1 MIWHLAIETSGREAS
16 IALLQGNHL
25 VRELNLTVEQR
36 TTASFAPAIQTL
48 LQSIPAGDPPL
59 GLVSVSVGPGSF
71 TGLRIGVTA
80 AKTLCFALKSD
91 LVAVDSLAIIC
102 QQQREAWLANPDQFP
117 AAAQRIAVC
126 TNAYRGQLFIR
137 TEHLD
142 EKIAPADVAT
152 EIVDRSRWDEL
163 LAAMD
168 IYAVG
173 RRVAEPLPN
182 RDASAT
188 EPSAASEVEYGTTFD
203 GWPRPMAATL
213 GRLAWKMYQSGKR
226 DDYWSL
232 VPRYLRKSAAEEMA
246 DEKDNRQ
253 NSAGTYSQAKKI

>member
-80 AKTLCFALKSD
+80 AKTLCFALKAD

-117 AAAQRIAVC
+117 AAARRIAVC

-137 TEHLD
+137 TEPLD
-142 EKIAPADVAT
+142 AQIDPADTAT

-163 LAAMD
+163 QAAMD

-173 RRVAEPLPN
+173 RRVAEPLGECCQPVAVLKEVN
-182 RDASAT
+182 DEARTDGDA
-188 EPSAASEVEYGTTFD
+188 EPFVDRNPGQGHVHHEKESCKEG
-203 GWPRPMAATL
+203 GI
-213 GRLAWKMYQSGKR
+213 
-226 DDYWSL
+226 DD
-232 VPRYLRKSAAEEMA
+232 P
-246 DEKDNRQ
+246 
-253 NSAGTYSQAKKI
+253 